1 MLPFGEVLIVTL
13 LELQNVSYQ
22 SKNKEILK
30 NISLQID
37 RGDYLSIVGPSG
49 SGKSTFLKLCA
60 HLLSPTEGEIFF
72 KGKDFREYSPL
83 ELRRKIAYC
92 AQTPCLFGDTVAD
105 NLSFPYL
112 IRKQK
117 VDLARVEALF
127 SSLNLNFEFMKKDV
141 QSLSGGEKQRIV
153 LIRTLLFK
161 PEILLLDEV
170 SSALDVT
177 NSLLVEKVISSLNQT
192 GTTVLWI
199 THDLEQSRKY
209 AHKLLTLDNGKIK
222 AEEVLR

>member
-1 MLPFGEVLIVTL
+1 VAL

-22 SKNKEILK
+22 NENKSILK

-37 RGDYLSIVGPSG
+37 AGDYLSIVGSSG

-60 HLLSPTEGEIFF
+60 HLLSPTEGKIFF
-72 KGKDFREYSPL
+72 KGKDFREYNPL
-83 ELRRKIAYC
+83 ELRRKIGYC
-92 AQTPCLFGDTVAD
+92 AQTPCLFGDTVED

-117 VDLARVEALF
+117 IDLARVEALF
-127 SSLNLNFEFMKKDV
+127 SSFNLDLEFMKKDV
-141 QSLSGGEKQRIV
+141 QSLSGGEKQRIA

-170 SSALDVT
+170 SSALDVANT
-177 NSLLVEKVISSLNQT
+177 LFVEKVISSLNKT

-209 AHKLLTLDNGKIK
+209 AHKLLTLENGEIK
-222 AEEVLR
+222 AWEVLR

>member
-1 MLPFGEVLIVTL
+1 VAL

-22 SKNKEILK
+22 NENKSILK

-37 RGDYLSIVGPSG
+37 AGDYLSIVGSSG

-60 HLLSPTEGEIFF
+60 HLLSPTEGKIFF
-72 KGKDFREYSPL
+72 KGKDFREYNPL
-83 ELRRKIAYC
+83 ELRRKIGYC
-92 AQTPCLFGDTVAD
+92 AQTPCLFGDTVED

-117 VDLARVEALF
+117 IDLARVQALF
-127 SSLNLNFEFMKKDV
+127 SSFNLDFEFMKKDV
-141 QSLSGGEKQRIV
+141 QSLSGGEKQRIA

-170 SSALDVT
+170 SSALDVANT
-177 NSLLVEKVISSLNQT
+177 LFVEKVISSLNQT

-209 AHKLLTLDNGKIK
+209 AHKLLTLENGEIK
-222 AEEVLR
+222 AWEVLR

>member
-1 MLPFGEVLIVTL
+1 VAL

-22 SKNKEILK
+22 NENKSILK

-37 RGDYLSIVGPSG
+37 AGDYLSIVGSSG

-60 HLLSPTEGEIFF
+60 HLLSPTEGKIFF
-72 KGKDFREYSPL
+72 KGKDFREYNPL
-83 ELRRKIAYC
+83 ELRRKIGYC
-92 AQTPCLFGDTVAD
+92 AQTPCLFGDTVED

-127 SSLNLNFEFMKKDV
+127 SSFNLDFEFMKKDV
-141 QSLSGGEKQRIV
+141 QSLSGGEKQRIA

-170 SSALDVT
+170 SSALDV
-177 NSLLVEKVISSLNQT
+177 SEYFIC
-192 GTTVLWI
+192 
-199 THDLEQSRKY
+199 
-209 AHKLLTLDNGKIK
+209 GKSH
-222 AEEVLR
+222 